1 MTTKKYKIMNEHLD
15 NLEPKAVFEQFKPIL
30 SIPRPSKKEDK
41 MSAYLKQWG
50 ESHNLETIVD
60 KVGNVIIRKPATK
73 GMEDRKMVCL
83 QSHMDMVCEKN
94 SDKVFDFEKDA
105 IETYVEDGWLKAK
118 GTTLGAD
125 DGIGVA
131 TALAILA
138 SNDIPHPDLECLFT
152 IDEETGL
159 TGAFNLGNDV
169 LKSRILINLDS
180 EDEGEMF
187 IGCAG
192 GVDTLGYMPVTMD
205 PACQKAMPY
214 LLHIKG
220 LKGGH
225 SGDDIN
231 KGLACANKLFTRIF
245 WKLNTEC
252 KIKLCNIEGGNLR
265 NAIAREAK
273 VWFMVNPNDEQRML
287 QIVKEM
293 TESIQFEFRTTEPN
307 LNITIEKTDRPQ
319 TMMKREDATRLLNC
333 LYAIPHGVLAMS
345 REIPNFVET
354 STNLASIKIKENEV
368 HIVTSQRSSVESAL
382 EAAKTR
388 VEACMLLGGCRV
400 EHTDGYPGWTPN
412 TDSEILDVVVKSYE
426 RLFGKK
432 PIVRA
437 IHAGLECGL
446 IGKKYP
452 GMDMIS
458 FGPTLRGVHSPDE
471 KMDIHTLEMFWQHTL
486 DILKNIP
493 KK

>member
-1 MTTKKYKIMNEHLD
+1 MNEHLD
-15 NLEPKAVFEQFKPIL
+15 KLEPRAVFEQFKPIL
-30 SIPRPSKKEDK
+30 SIPRPSKKEEK
-41 MSAYLKQWG
+41 MTAYLKQWG
-50 ESHNLETIVD
+50 ESRGLETIVEEI
-60 KVGNVIIRKPATK
+60 GNVIIRKPATK
-73 GMEDRKMVCL
+73 GMENRKMVCL
-83 QSHMDMVCEKN
+83 QSHIDMVCEKN
-94 SDKVFDFEKDA
+94 SDKVFNFETDA

-131 TALAILA
+131 TALAILD
-138 SNDIPHPDLECLFT
+138 SKDIAHPDIECLFT
-152 IDEETGL
+152 VDEETGL
-159 TGAFNLGNDV
+159 TGAFHLSESS
-169 LKSRILINLDS
+169 LKSNILINLDS

-192 GVDTLGYMPVTMD
+192 GVDTLGYMPVTME
-205 PACQKAMPY
+205 PACQHAVPY
-214 LLHIKG
+214 LLTIKG

-245 WKLNTEC
+245 WKVNTEC
-252 KIKLCNIEGGNLR
+252 KIKLCDIDGGNLR

-273 VWFMVNPNDEQRML
+273 VVFMVNPNHEEQML
-287 QIVKEM
+287 NIVNTMIEQMK
-293 TESIQFEFRTTEPN
+293 FEFRTTEPN
-307 LNITIEKTDRPQ
+307 LQITIKKTDRPE
-319 TMMKREDATRLLNC
+319 TMMTRDDATKLLNC

-354 STNLASIKIKENEV
+354 STNLASVKIKDGEV

-382 EAAKTR
+382 DAAKSR
-388 VEACMLLGGCRV
+388 VEACMLMAGCRV

-412 TDSEILDVVVKSYE
+412 TDSEILNVVVASYE
-426 RLFGKK
+426 RLFNKK

-452 GMDMIS
+452 KMDMIS
-458 FGPTLRGVHSPDE
+458 YGPTLRGVHSPDE
-471 KMDIHTLEMFWQHTL
+471 KMDIKTLQMFWEHTI

-493 KK
+493 EK

>member
-1 MTTKKYKIMNEHLD
+1 MNEHLD
-15 NLEPKAVFEQFKPIL
+15 NLEPRVVFEQFKPIL
-30 SIPRPSKKEDK
+30 SIPRPSKKEEK
-41 MSAYLKQWG
+41 MTAYLKQWG
-50 ESHNLETIVD
+50 ESHNLETITD
-60 KVGNVIIRKPATK
+60 QIGNVIIRKPASK

-83 QSHMDMVCEKN
+83 QSHIDMVCEKN
-94 SDKVFDFEKDA
+94 SDKVFNFETDA
-105 IETYVEDGWLKAK
+105 IETYVENGWLKAK

-138 SNDIPHPDLECLFT
+138 TEDIQHPDLECLFT
-152 IDEETGL
+152 VDEETGL
-159 TGAFNLGNDV
+159 TGAFNLSNTA
-169 LKSRILINLDS
+169 LKSEILINLDS

-192 GVDTLGYMPVTMD
+192 GVDTLGYMSVEMS
-205 PACQKAMPY
+205 PACQNAMPY
-214 LLHIKG
+214 LLTVKG

-231 KGLACANKLFTRIF
+231 KGLACANKLFTRIL
-245 WKLNTEC
+245 WQVNAEC
-252 KIKLCNIEGGNLR
+252 KMKICDIDGGNLR

-273 VWFMVNPNDEQRML
+273 VVFMINPKFEQQMLDMVNKMIGDL
-287 QIVKEM
+287 K
-293 TESIQFEFRTTEPN
+293 FEFRTTEPN
-307 LNITIEKTDRPQ
+307 LCITIEKTSRPEK
-319 TMMKREDATRLLNC
+319 MMSREDATKLLNC

-345 REIPNFVET
+345 REIPGFVET
-354 STNLASIKIKENEV
+354 STNLASVKIKDNV
-368 HIVTSQRSSVESAL
+368 VNIVTSQRSSVESAL
-382 EAAKTR
+382 FAAKSR
-388 VEACMLLGGCRV
+388 VEACMLLAGCRV

-412 TDSEILDVVVKSYE
+412 TDSEILDVAVKSYE

-446 IGKKYP
+446 IGEKYP
-452 GMDMIS
+452 AMDMIS
-458 FGPTLRGVHSPDE
+458 YGPTLRGVHSPDE
-471 KMDIHTLEMFWQHTL
+471 KLDINTLNMFWQHTL
-486 DILKNIP
+486 DILRNIP

>member
-1 MTTKKYKIMNEHLD
+1 MNEHLD
-15 NLEPKAVFEQFKPIL
+15 KLEPRAVFEQFKPIL
-30 SIPRPSKKEDK
+30 SIPRPSKKEEK
-41 MSAYLKQWG
+41 MTAYLKQWG
-50 ESHNLETIVD
+50 ESRGLETIVEEI
-60 KVGNVIIRKPATK
+60 GNVIIRKPATK
-73 GMEDRKMVCL
+73 GMENRKMVCL
-83 QSHMDMVCEKN
+83 QSHIDMVCEKN
-94 SDKVFDFEKDA
+94 SDKVFNFETDA

-131 TALAILA
+131 TALAILD
-138 SNDIPHPDLECLFT
+138 SKDIAHPDIECLFT
-152 IDEETGL
+152 VDEETGL
-159 TGAFNLGNDV
+159 TGAFHLRESS
-169 LKSRILINLDS
+169 LKSNILINLDS

-192 GVDTLGYMPVTMD
+192 GVDTLGYMPVTME
-205 PACQKAMPY
+205 PACQHAVPY
-214 LLHIKG
+214 LLTIKG

-231 KGLACANKLFTRIF
+231 KGLACANKLLTRIF
-245 WKLNTEC
+245 WKVNTVC
-252 KIKLCNIEGGNLR
+252 KIKLCDIDGGNLR

-273 VWFMVNPNDEQRML
+273 VVFMVNPNHEEQML
-287 QIVKEM
+287 NIVNTMIEQMK
-293 TESIQFEFRTTEPN
+293 FEFRTTEPN
-307 LNITIEKTDRPQ
+307 LQITIEKTDRPE
-319 TMMKREDATRLLNC
+319 TMMTRDDATKLLNC

-354 STNLASIKIKENEV
+354 STNLASVKIKDGEV

-382 EAAKTR
+382 DAAKSR
-388 VEACMLLGGCRV
+388 VEACMLMAGCRV

-412 TDSEILDVVVKSYE
+412 TDSEILNVVVASYE
-426 RLFGKK
+426 RLFNKK

-452 GMDMIS
+452 KMDMIS
-458 FGPTLRGVHSPDE
+458 YGPTLRGVHSPDE
-471 KMDIHTLEMFWQHTL
+471 KMDIKTLQMFWEHTI

-493 KK
+493 EK